1 MKIANKSF
9 VLIMLLILS
18 ATFTFAQRGERGGDP
33 TERAKE
39 QTVEMTEKL
48 SLSTKQAEKVG
59 EINLKYANKLK
70 EARDAN
76 PDGDWSAMRET
87 MMQIRQEQNAELKN
101 VMTAAQ
107 FEQWEKILEERRN
120 QRREKSGQRS
130 PKDKEQKTQENQ
142 G

>member
-1 MKIANKSF
+1 
-9 VLIMLLILS
+9 MLLILS

-48 SLSTKQAEKVG
+48 SLSAKQSEKVG

-76 PDGDWSAMRET
+76 ADGDWSTMRET
-87 MMQIRQEQNAELKN
+87 MTQIRQEQNAELKN

-107 FEQWEKILEERRN
+107 FEQWEKILEERRS
-120 QRREKSGQRS
+120 QRREKNGQRR
-130 PKDKEQKTQENQ
+130 PKEKGQKTEENK